1 MMSRSEDGSDD
12 GRKSP
17 EQTLPSSKEGV
28 VPESALTSAT
38 LNNATVSKEPER
50 ALRSQTQ
57 RAAKLGGGASG
68 GARHVQSSTTFDRV
82 KPRKRVHS
90 EMDGGADAVLN
101 RTTERRRRSTRLK
114 PTNKQA
120 PYVST
125 STTKRA
131 LDVPVM
137 QDMRRRSA
145 RLQAKAVGLRREPA
159 GLPRMQ
165 PNKQRRRKSARPN
178 GSV

>member
-82 KPRKRVHS
+82 KAEEASAFR
-90 EMDGGADAVLN
+90 DGRRGGCRPQPHN
-101 RTTERRRRSTRLK
+101 RTAPKINPPQADGRASPLRL
-114 PTNKQA
+114 NKHDK
-120 PYVST
+120 T
-125 STTKRA
+125 SIGCSGDARHETT
-131 LDVPVM
+131 V
-137 QDMRRRSA
+137 
-145 RLQAKAVGLRREPA
+145 
-159 GLPRMQ
+159 
-165 PNKQRRRKSARPN
+165 
-178 GSV
+178 GSVASEGGGSSPRACGITTDAAQQAAAA